1 MNGKRRLLCC
11 LTAMLMISVA
21 CGRKNPP
28 KNMKTLVWYYVNDRG
43 SDDGSVFGAANKIIG
58 EKLGVQV
65 DFNPIHSEEYTK
77 KIQLKASAA
86 ERFDIVF
93 TSDWLFDY
101 RSNIEYGAFAPI
113 ENLIEKYAPQTNKSI
128 INKVWDAVTVGGH
141 IYAVPNYQVA
151 FRQKAIVFKKELV
164 DKYSLKAEI
173 DQAETMADFTPIL
186 QKIRAN
192 EPDIIPTTVTPYIW
206 SGNFGDESLFFE
218 DPLRNVPVGIDMDGN
233 VLNLTE
239 NPYLQINLDN
249 AALSRKWNSSGF
261 YMSDIDI
268 RTNFTA
274 EKNAGKVF
282 MFDDVYKPG
291 IEIDMQS
298 RYGYP
303 VYVKAIGIPV
313 LTNDSACAALTA
325 VSRTSADKVTAV
337 KLIELL
343 NTDKELYNLLVYGIK
358 DRDYKKLSY
367 NTVEILSDRRYSA
380 YAWAMGSQF
389 NAFFIKGQNSNIWE
403 LTKKL
408 NAEARKSPL
417 LGKSID
423 TEPIKESITR
433 IRELYSK
440 LEISNASREDG
451 YEQIL
456 GDYYGRIEN
465 DVKIIYD
472 EIVKQNAVKQG
483 GKQ

>member
-43 SDDGSVFGAANKIIG
+43 SDDGSVFCAANKIIG

-206 SGNFGDESLFFE
+206 SGNFGDESLF
-218 DPLRNVPVGIDMDGN
+218 
-233 VLNLTE
+233 
-239 NPYLQINLDN
+239 Y
-249 AALSRKWNSSGF
+249 
-261 YMSDIDI
+261 
-268 RTNFTA
+268 
-274 EKNAGKVF
+274 
-282 MFDDVYKPG
+282 DVYKPG

-358 DRDYKKLSY
+358 DRDYKKLSD

>member
-192 EPDIIPTTVTPYIW
+192 
-206 SGNFGDESLFFE
+206 
-218 DPLRNVPVGIDMDGN
+218 
-233 VLNLTE
+233 
-239 NPYLQINLDN
+239 
-249 AALSRKWNSSGF
+249 
-261 YMSDIDI
+261 
-268 RTNFTA
+268 
-274 EKNAGKVF
+274 
-282 MFDDVYKPG
+282 
-291 IEIDMQS
+291 
-298 RYGYP
+298 
-303 VYVKAIGIPV
+303 
-313 LTNDSACAALTA
+313 
-325 VSRTSADKVTAV
+325 
-337 KLIELL
+337 
-343 NTDKELYNLLVYGIK
+343 
-358 DRDYKKLSY
+358 
-367 NTVEILSDRRYSA
+367 
-380 YAWAMGSQF
+380 
-389 NAFFIKGQNSNIWE
+389 
-403 LTKKL
+403 
-408 NAEARKSPL
+408 
-417 LGKSID
+417 
-423 TEPIKESITR
+423 
-433 IRELYSK
+433 
-440 LEISNASREDG
+440 
-451 YEQIL
+451 
-456 GDYYGRIEN
+456 
-465 DVKIIYD
+465 
-472 EIVKQNAVKQG
+472 
-483 GKQ
+483 